1 MEEKE
6 TTLVEVKAITTA
18 HDFEEMLQIL
28 DEKEWHK

>member
-18 HDFEEMLQIL
+18 YDFEEMLQIL
-28 DEKEWHK
+28 DEKEWYK